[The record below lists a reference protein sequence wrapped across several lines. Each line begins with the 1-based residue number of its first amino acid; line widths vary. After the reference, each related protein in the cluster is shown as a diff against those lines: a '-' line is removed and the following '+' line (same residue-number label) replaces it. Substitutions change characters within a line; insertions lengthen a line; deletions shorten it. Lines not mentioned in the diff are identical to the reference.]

1 VARKGG
7 QGIARADAL
16 IVNKTDLAR
25 YVGVDVAQM
34 VRDAEKARN
43 GRTVIALSRTDP
55 ASVARLRQWVLD
67 ILADFRSGVHRPQDP
82 GPMAPHA
89 HADGTVHTH

>member
-1 VARKGG
+1 
-7 QGIARADAL
+7 
-16 IVNKTDLAR
+16 
-25 YVGVDVAQM
+25 M
-34 VRDAEKARN
+34 VQDAEQARG
-43 GRTVIALSRTDP
+43 GRTVIALSRDDP

-67 ILADFRSGVHRPQDP
+67 VLTDFRAGTHVPVDP